1 MLSKREKNIIIEAF
15 KRYKPNKLGVFGSHS
30 RGTASPQSDI
40 DILYD
45 LDETIG
51 LFKLIGVKQTLEE
64 QLNRPVDL
72 VAEKYIHKLLRP
84 HLTRDLVLLYNSF
97 AK

>member
-15 KRYKPNKLGVFGSHS
+15 KPYKPNKLGVFGSYS

-51 LFKLIGVKQTLEE
+51 LFKLI
-64 QLNRPVDL
+64 
-72 VAEKYIHKLLRP
+72 
-84 HLTRDLVLLYNSF
+84 
-97 AK
+97 